1 MRVLPKSEVFIELRQ
16 FMMEDSD
23 MTALV
28 EVFNLVDL
36 GGDGELLR
44 VEIARFLLQLVPNAN
59 DSEIA
64 YMQVSDPLAWP
75 TIRYNLRLYH
85 LRQSHHVGV

>member
-1 MRVLPKSEVFIELRQ
+1 MLCDQVSGNRLRVLPKSEVFIELKQ
-16 FMMEDSD
+16 FMRDDSD

-36 GGDGELLR
+36 GGDGELLS

-59 DSEIA
+59 DDEIA
-64 YMQVSDPLAWP
+64 YMQVGRALHA
-75 TIRYNLRLYH
+75 
-85 LRQSHHVGV
+85 GG